1 MSVTSERIERLEKL
15 DACAISD
22 ALDSLGIV
30 GAVDGLLRRST
41 RKRIAGRV
49 QTMRLS
55 SNPPEGGSRQHLGT
69 RSIEAASTT
78 DVIVVEQLTG
88 IGCACWGGVLA
99 NAALKKGVRGVVAD
113 GPVRDVDEYEEIG
126 FPVFSR
132 STTPIT
138 ARGRI
143 YEQSFNEPISVG
155 EVEVAPGD
163 FVIADGSGVVFIP
176 DTAIDDVLAK
186 AEAIAEKERLMTR
199 DVHAG
204 VTVSEVMGTN
214 YETMLGTQN

>member
-1 MSVTSERIERLEKL
+1 MSLTSQRISRLEAL

-22 ALDSLGIV
+22 ALDSLGV
-30 GAVDGLLRRST
+30 AGAVNGLLRRST
-41 RKRIAGRV
+41 NKRIAGRV
-49 QTMRLS
+49 QTLRLS
-55 SNPPEGGSRQHLGT
+55 SNPPEGGSRHHLGT
-69 RSIEAASTT
+69 RSIEAALTT
-78 DVIVVEQLTG
+78 DVIVVEQHTG
-88 IGCACWGGVLA
+88 IPCACWGGVLA

-132 STTPIT
+132 STTPVT

-155 EVEVAPGD
+155 EIEVAPGD
-163 FVIADGSGVVFIP
+163 FVIADGSGVVFVA

-186 AEAIAEKERLMTR
+186 AEVIAEKERLMTR

-204 VTVSEVMGTN
+204 TAVTLVMGTD
-214 YETMLGTQN
+214 YETMLGTQD